1 VNRYNVQ
8 QLLTMNGLQIA
19 NQIRQIDRDLEQA
32 FANGDRNEA
41 AALSQFRLIYQ
52 QRFDQV
58 GGGLLRNWLP
68 IVAIGAAAYYLL
80 RRKR

>member
-1 VNRYNVQ
+1 
-8 QLLTMNGLQIA
+8 
-19 NQIRQIDRDLEQA
+19 
-32 FANGDRNEA
+32 
-41 AALSQFRLIYQ
+41 LIYQ

-68 IVAIGAAAYYLL
+68 IVAIGAAAWYFL